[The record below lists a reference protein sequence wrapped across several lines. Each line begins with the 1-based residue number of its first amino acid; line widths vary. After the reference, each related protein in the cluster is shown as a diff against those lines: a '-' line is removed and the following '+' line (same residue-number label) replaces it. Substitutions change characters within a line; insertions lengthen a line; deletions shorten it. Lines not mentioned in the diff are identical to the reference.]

1 MKYIYKITMA
11 IALLMMSSTG
21 FAAIGQYNIVLVHG
35 FQPAQLKTRPDHD
48 EVVRDGGDYW
58 QNFWLQHADAR
69 IDWPAH
75 ERIEGKIASDYLW
88 PALKTLSEQET
99 CLSGCILV
107 THSTG
112 DLVARYLLDNQENW
126 LSNAGLEPLNIV
138 GTFDFAGA
146 GGGVELANIAV
157 NVAEG
162 GGWLNHAM
170 KKAVSLW
177 MGQMPTKDNIG
188 VLNDLKVA
196 NARQLAMWPDNRV
209 PRIRFVG
216 NGSDFLGATSPF
228 IPGSDDGV
236 VAAHSACGAA
246 DADEFDSCSTKI
258 EFDGKLDYVH
268 KGVKRFMPLHYP
280 LLMGDKYSH
289 LTIFNPW
296 YKGKVTATD
305 PELVLGDNSRI
316 TVETVDKDGWFGKKY
331 RFVRDSD
338 RDTLSELVH
347 ALPQ

>member
-1 MKYIYKITMA
+1 MKYIYK
-11 IALLMMSSTG
+11 ALCIVSLLLSTAS
-21 FAAIGQYNIVLVHG
+21 FSAIGPYSVVLIHG
-35 FQPAQLKTRPDHD
+35 FQPDQLQSRPD
-48 EVVRDGGDYW
+48 RDQVAVDGSDYW
-58 QNFWLQHADAR
+58 QNYWLQHADAR

-99 CLSGCILV
+99 CLSGCLLV

-126 LSNAGLEPLNIV
+126 LTNAGLQPLNIV

-157 NVAEG
+157 NVTEG

-177 MGQMPTKDNIG
+177 MGQLPSKGNIG

-246 DADEFDSCSTKI
+246 DADAFDSCSTAI
-258 EFDGKLDYVH
+258 EFDGQLDYVH
-268 KGVKRFMPLHYP
+268 KGVRRFMPSHYP

-296 YKGKVTATD
+296 HKGKVTATD
-305 PELVLGDNSRI
+305 PELVLGDQSRI
-316 TVETVDKDGWFGKKY
+316 AVETVDEDGWFGKKY

>member
-1 MKYIYKITMA
+1 MKNIYRV
-11 IALLMMSSTG
+11 LLMLAAIFSASA
-21 FAAIGQYNIVLVHG
+21 FAAIGPYKVVLIHG
-35 FQPAQLKTRPDHD
+35 FQPDQLQSRPDHD
-48 EVVRDGGDYW
+48 QVAQDGANYWQDYW
-58 QNFWLQHADAR
+58 LQYADAR

-88 PALKTLSEQET
+88 PALKRLSEQET
-99 CLSGCILV
+99 CLSGCLLV

-126 LSNAGLEPLNIV
+126 LTNAGLEPLNIV

-157 NVAEG
+157 NVTEG

-177 MGQMPTKDNIG
+177 MGQLPSKGNIG

-246 DADEFDSCSTKI
+246 DADAFDSCSTAI
-258 EFDGKLDYVH
+258 EFDGQLDYVH
-268 KGVKRFMPLHYP
+268 KGVRRFMPSHYP

-296 YKGKVTATD
+296 HKGKVTATD
-305 PELVLGDNSRI
+305 PELVLGDQSRI
-316 TVETVDKDGWFGKKY
+316 AVETVDEDGWFGKKY